1 LPLDGRLH
9 NCVAAIMNGSVI
21 GIVPETKGIER
32 TILTIEGVNIPFG
45 SDLLFSCANIPAL
58 TIGIAF
64 SNADTARLADMGAT
78 LILYPSVK
86 TAMAGEYVKQ
96 REQYCQNSETYHTA
110 ALHVGNG
117 LIIENGVVLAEARR
131 FEPSLAV
138 SEIDVDL
145 IDAVRRTDTR
155 RCADGVAPYGN
166 AAIPFTL
173 TERET
178 ELTRR
183 VDPNPFIPHDLD
195 EVFLITAHALANR
208 LRGTD
213 AKHAV
218 LGLSGGLDSALA
230 ALTARNALALLERPP
245 SDVFAVLM
253 PGFATGSRT
262 SSNAREL
269 AELLGFTVREIDIRR
284 SVTLHLEEIGHG
296 GEKDITY
303 ENAQARERTQILLDL
318 ANAEGGIVLG
328 TGDMSELALGFCTY
342 GGDSISHF
350 GVNADIP
357 KTLARALVRRAA
369 YTSDDSHITTLLLDI
384 VDTPVSP
391 ELLPGGQLTESIVG
405 AYELND
411 FFMYHTLRYGFTRDK
426 IIRLAERAFEGKYDK
441 LPEALDRFRKRFAA
455 SQFKRACSPDIA
467 RVSRVSLAD
476 YTFPSENYI
485 FNL

>member
-1 LPLDGRLH
+1 MNHGFIPVTAGTPDLRTGDCVFNARSIFAAQTAAANNGAAILLLPELCVTGGDCGSLFNQYDLLDLSVGALIELAENTGELLTFIGLPLPLDGRLH
-9 NCVAAIMNGSVI
+9 NCVAAIMNGNVI

-32 TILTIEGVNIPFG
+32 TLLTIEGVNIPFG

-58 TIGIAF
+58 TIGVAF
-64 SNADTARLADMGAT
+64 SSADTARLADMGAT
-78 LILYPSVK
+78 LILYPSVN

-96 REQYCQNSETYHTA
+96 REQYCQSSETYHTA

-155 RCADGVAPYGN
+155 RCAEGVAPYGN

-183 VDPNPFIPHDLD
+183 IDPNPFIPHDLD

-208 LRGTD
+208 LRVTD

-245 SDVFAVLM
+245 SDVLAVLM

-303 ENAQARERTQILLDL
+303 ENAQARERTQ
-318 ANAEGGIVLG
+318 
-328 TGDMSELALGFCTY
+328 
-342 GGDSISHF
+342 
-350 GVNADIP
+350 
-357 KTLARALVRRAA
+357 
-369 YTSDDSHITTLLLDI
+369 
-384 VDTPVSP
+384 
-391 ELLPGGQLTESIVG
+391 
-405 AYELND
+405 
-411 FFMYHTLRYGFTRDK
+411 
-426 IIRLAERAFEGKYDK
+426 
-441 LPEALDRFRKRFAA
+441 
-455 SQFKRACSPDIA
+455 
-467 RVSRVSLAD
+467 
-476 YTFPSENYI
+476 
-485 FNL
+485 